1 MDHLEFHPI
10 MVGVALDA
18 CSPGRARSRKR
29 GVKTLVALNLIGD
42 FAMAIE
48 ALERGGPRRN
58 LVALHAVR
66 IAVQVGVRFCERPRR
81 NLRGDKRS
89 GCHE

>member
-29 GVKTLVALNLIGD
+29 GVKTLVALDLIGD
-42 FAMAIE
+42 LAMALE
-48 ALERGGPRRN
+48 TFERGGSRRN

-81 NLRGDKRS
+81 NLR
-89 GCHE
+89 